1 MTDMNTE
8 IDIMK
13 FASYRKKEMD
23 LLRNDAFLTK
33 AVKHKSLFQLLPR
46 HMRRRTMGYL
56 RKRLPHRIRKAA
68 LIKPPAK
75 INKRPSRKHRRRP
88 ANLLSEYARRKRA
101 TVAATGQT
109 KMWLETHI
117 WHAKRFHMSE
127 STFGYRLPIHDNCKC
142 KRAVF
147 RSMRKHC
154 CMHDESYHVCL
165 QLVGKQD
172 RLVAGL
178 ARLCSTQAGLTFRA
192 KT

>member
-1 MTDMNTE
+1 MNTE

-75 INKRPSRKHRRRP
+75 LNKRPSRKHRRRP
-88 ANLLSEYARRKRA
+88 VNLLSNYA
-101 TVAATGQT
+101 
-109 KMWLETHI
+109 
-117 WHAKRFHMSE
+117 
-127 STFGYRLPIHDNCKC
+127 
-142 KRAVF
+142 
-147 RSMRKHC
+147 
-154 CMHDESYHVCL
+154 
-165 QLVGKQD
+165 QD
-172 RLVAGL
+172 RI
-178 ARLCSTQAGLTFRA
+178 
-192 KT
+192 K